1 MLEMWFLLVINF
13 PCHCWCNDAEDFMCI
28 DRHTV
33 LGISFI
39 VDLMGTFLQRQLPL
53 SFGRSAECGS
63 LTGGTGGGSIESLS
77 ICCQL
82 FPLISSSNMRGVY
95 FAHNEKLPIA
105 DCHFNSSFG
114 CYFVYRL
121 LLFQQSEKFAGK
133 VGGGGLE
140 MGIWVTLL
148 LGLPKWVSKN
158 GVEPFFFAWHSVL
171 HFLNERRTFIDVM
184 FRPFL
189 PHANCINNKF
199 GRKSKG
205 FSFQNPVAHTWSEP
219 SHIKR
224 RFCCVCRKR
233 TDDTL
238 TVECEGNSLIEL
250 NFPELIDRCWR
261 QWLFG
266 DLFWKNEALHSA
278 LLTRAYS
285 DYKNCVLIKMCT
297 FI

>member
-1 MLEMWFLLVINF
+1 MSLLMQ
-13 PCHCWCNDAEDFMCI
+13 WCGRFYVYWPSHSLRN
-28 DRHTV
+28 
-33 LGISFI
+33 I
-39 VDLMGTFLQRQLPL
+39 VYCGPYGHIPATPTSTQFW
-53 SFGRSAECGS
+53 SFGRMWLSNRRNGRGIDWNPVHM
-63 LTGGTGGGSIESLS
+63 LPTFSINIIFKYE
-77 ICCQL
+77 
-82 FPLISSSNMRGVY
+82 GVY

-189 PHANCINNKF
+189 PHAKCINNKF

-238 TVECEGNSLIEL
+238 TVECEGTSLIEL